1 MLKVHDDLVS
11 ATNKLIKQTHI
22 FYEKQ
27 IQALEKEIRGKDG
40 MNLIMQQT
48 FIKAIRST
56 QHFVDTTNHNFDEIL
71 SISQD
76 AMKTV
81 EGKTSNVDA
90 CDNLTKIANVSL
102 KKSIF

>member
-40 MNLIMQQT
+40 MNLIM
-48 FIKAIRST
+48 
-56 QHFVDTTNHNFDEIL
+56 
-71 SISQD
+71 
-76 AMKTV
+76 
-81 EGKTSNVDA
+81 
-90 CDNLTKIANVSL
+90 
-102 KKSIF
+102 